1 MPRGPCPCSPLKS
14 SMQDPPSA
22 GLRAPPPRTE
32 ARTPGGQSTCLR
44 EAQGREDQI
53 HLCRLTR
60 RTTPGGALVCTVDSG
75 EAPPTVTCTSV
86 GMLTVGQAVAVRY
99 TVRYPGF
106 WDRSQRGSCALKL
119 SASSDNLL
127 VQETEE
133 QGVLLCKRGSLL
145 LPFPLITEGR
155 EQERVEENEKD
166 RSRRQK
172 MSDTDPPLG
181 SRNCPRA
188 SCVPAAGRREAQRRS
203 GRGRP
208 WSCPVLTTSFLP
220 PLPSGSP
227 GKNGPES
234 APRLGEVPLCVLGRL
249 EADAVT
255 MTKRDSCGQCC
266 DGSRLR
272 AAGPLDPG
280 AAPRALPRWT
290 ARVWTFFLIRILN
303 TTHFT
308 NNKKILT
315 AFMIIRHLVK
325 FQ

>member
-1 MPRGPCPCSPLKS
+1 MGKPTPLGPEVLCKGDTHREVVSSPTRPRVCTH
-14 SMQDPPSA
+14 
-22 GLRAPPPRTE
+22 R
-32 ARTPGGQSTCLR
+32 RTPGKGTVISPERFKVSSFSQDHRGPAFFPLHRNHATINKKSALR
-44 EAQGREDQI
+44 
-53 HLCRLTR
+53 RL
-60 RTTPGGALVCTVDSG
+60 
-75 EAPPTVTCTSV
+75 
-86 GMLTVGQAVAVRY
+86 VASRY
-99 TVRYPGF
+99 
-106 WDRSQRGSCALKL
+106 RSQRGSCALKL

-166 RSRRQK
+166 HSRRQK

-203 GRGRP
+203 GQGRP